1 MEQLGKT
8 ANLSDCFPPRAES
21 AGRGKLWQ
29 KLINFI
35 EIKLSCMGIL
45 NLGPWRG
52 RFRLHPPTISLQPT
66 QVE

>member
-8 ANLSDCFPPRAES
+8 ANLSDCFPS
-21 AGRGKLWQ
+21 GQNLQVGGKLWQ

-45 NLGPWRG
+45 NLEQDHGG
-52 RFRLHPPTISLQPT
+52 GDSDCILHTSQRLCN
-66 QVE
+66 